1 MIEIIPNWHPIF
13 VHFTVALI
21 STAIGFFLLAK
32 LLGNRPFHEQ
42 CLILARWNL
51 WIGTGFAV
59 ITVATG
65 ILAYNSVAHD
75 TPSHAAMTEHRNW
88 AFATFAVLLLTT
100 LWYGWI
106 FYANKLIKLPFLA
119 IAVLLLGLLFSTAWH
134 GGELVY
140 RYGLGRR
147 DPHYWCRHIAL
158 HYVCCNR
165 RLIFPGKTR
174 QNDEYQRNSDWTN
187 HRLCDFRVDLHE
199 VHMAPYRGGAQRAK
213 NPNR

>member
-1 MIEIIPNWHPIF
+1 MIEIIPNLHPIF

-51 WIGTGFAV
+51 WIGTVFALITV
-59 ITVATG
+59 ITG
-65 ILAYNSVAHD
+65 IFAYNSVAHD

-100 LWYGWI
+100 LWSGWI
-106 FYANKLIKLPFLA
+106 SYANKLIKLPFLLL
-119 IAVLLLGLLFSTAWH
+119 AVLLFGLLFSTAWH

-140 RYGLGRR
+140 RYGLGVMSIPAAE
-147 DPHYWCRHIAL
+147 DHASGHVHSGEMKSSENNSHEHAM
-158 HYVCCNR
+158 
-165 RLIFPGKTR
+165 KTEPTP
-174 QNDEYQRNSDWTN
+174 DEQKLGDDGHS
-187 HRLCDFRVDLHE
+187 H
-199 VHMAPYRGGAQRAK
+199 
-213 NPNR
+213 

>member
-32 LLGNRPFHEQ
+32 LLGNRPFHKQ
-42 CLILARWNL
+42 CLILAHWNL
-51 WIGTGFAV
+51 WIGTAFAL

-65 ILAYNSVAHD
+65 ILAYNSVTHD

-100 LWYGWI
+100 LWSGWS
-106 FYANKLIKLPFLA
+106 FYAKKLIKLPFLLM
-119 IAVLLLGLLFSTAWH
+119 AVLLLGLLFSTAWH

-140 RYGLGRR
+140 RYGLGVMSLPAAE
-147 DPHYWCRHIAL
+147 DHTNGHVHSSEMKSSDSHSHEPAMQTDST
-158 HYVCCNR
+158 
-165 RLIFPGKTR
+165 P
-174 QNDEYQRNSDWTN
+174 DEHQHDGHDGHS
-187 HRLCDFRVDLHE
+187 H
-199 VHMAPYRGGAQRAK
+199 
-213 NPNR
+213 